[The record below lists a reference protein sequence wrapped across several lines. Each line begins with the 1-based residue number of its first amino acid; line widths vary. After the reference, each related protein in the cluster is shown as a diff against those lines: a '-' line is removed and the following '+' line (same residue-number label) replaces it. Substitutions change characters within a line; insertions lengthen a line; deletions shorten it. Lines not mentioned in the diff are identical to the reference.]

1 MALQPP
7 PLNNLQRSQVMQEV
21 DRINLYFQ
29 IQSAK
34 VVFIDNTKKGDFAVS
49 LRLTIFVLQC
59 INN

>member
-1 MALQPP
+1 METLE
-7 PLNNLQRSQVMQEV
+7 N
-21 DRINLYFQ
+21 ILYFQ